1 MSSTIEFETIGSRL
15 QSLEVALQ
23 KQNESH
29 EQIVLSNT
37 RSAVASQSQPQ
48 SRVRPTTITAAS
60 TSPAPTTTTT
70 VCTAAAVAANVN
82 ANVVASP
89 KRPAAIGTLPPPT
102 STSGMFGGGGGFIPP
117 TRGMRQTPNL
127 PMSDSG
133 STRRPMMLPLPTQAH
148 PSETETD
155 KKLKM
160 IMGQTGKL
168 NINGRQYPTDIHDLR
183 HLGDLGN
190 GTSGNVVKMLHMSSD
205 TIIAVKQMRRTGNA
219 EENKRILMDL
229 DVVLKSHDCKYIVKC
244 LGCFVRDPDVWI
256 CMELMSMCFDKLL
269 KLSKKPVPEPILG
282 KVTVATVNALSY
294 LKDKH
299 GVIHRDVKPS
309 NILIDERG
317 NIKLCDFGISGR
329 LVDSKAN
336 TRSAGC
342 AAYMAVSS
350 TSKYILHKL
359 TYTLRYSVGGQP
371 ERIDPK
377 KPKYDIRADVWS
389 LGITLVELA
398 TARSPYEGC
407 NTDFEVLTKV
417 LDSEPPCLP
426 RGEGFNFSQQFHD
439 FVIKCLTKN
448 HQDRPKYPELLAQ
461 PFINYYEQ
469 AKVDVP
475 NWFQNVVDSATG
487 KRIRANGD
495 STLTRAT
502 ATAAATAAAATTAT
516 SPATTRAKEAA
527 SKYGRNVAAALTAR
541 SPTTMP
547 MTTKTIKPTQIPS
560 YQQQQQQGGSQYFMQ
575 SATQLPQPTAA
586 TATATATATAAGS
599 GSTLNY
605 FSSGSNSN
613 SNSSASPSPLSPP
626 GGNNINDINKLYR
639 KSPFMQRKLSNGSHY
654 NKYNDDSPK
663 KESVFSSI
671 GQSILR
677 NLTTSPFS
685 QKKHNPSVTATT
697 PILPTAA
704 APITATAAAVTPT
717 TATATASSTAT
728 LPHLKPK
735 TPTTDALSTPM
746 WRLPPPTTMADNNIL
761 PFDTC
766 DSICSASSPTLQR
779 KQLIADP
786 AATMLQLNSQQQ
798 QQQRLQPGNQS
809 PIVLQRFYHQQNQLR
824 EKEAAERQQH
834 QQQLQQQ
841 QQQQLHHYQ
850 QHYQYHQP
858 LPQQSQHQQQQ
869 QLPRQPIG
877 TSTNPFHSNYVAP
890 PSSHSTSSQS
900 STQSTC
906 SQIAIPAAATAAA
919 APTSPLSL
927 PQQQQQQQQQ
937 TTAAGHFGIG
947 NTAQLQYQPLPTAA
961 TASEATT
968 LYGSLP
974 CRSPEQPDGGGGG
987 AGSGSGSGSGVNT
1000 SLVGS
1005 KLSKLYARRQLLGQS
1020 NNLDARE
1027 QREHQQHIY
1036 ASSPGWFNTLAGA
1049 MKRQF
1054 ATYVKTQLNST
1065 ATSPLTPNSSGINAN
1080 GTDLIGSLDPALAPQ
1095 PQPPPPAYRSL
1106 LNNGTTAAT
1115 SGGKSYYYRTLSAA
1129 SSSSS
1134 HSHNTSQSTS
1144 PTTEPLT
1151 GSGGIGGIGGIG
1163 SGGTSGF
1170 LRRYAS
1176 SGAGVGGGGMG
1187 GGGGGVGGGV
1197 GGGSMSTP
1205 PSPHLLAGLDRRHR
1219 SPDPPPRYNRGQ
1231 SPLLLRKNLLELS
1244 GQPAGSP
1251 LLQRRYVS
1259 ASPPLPPP
1267 RRGSE
1272 SVPGSPQHFRTRI
1285 HYTPEPQRRIYRT
1298 IDQ

>member
-37 RSAVASQSQPQ
+37 RSAPHAP
-48 SRVRPTTITAAS
+48 RVRPTTITAAPS
-60 TSPAPTTTTT
+60 SSLATTSSSSS
-70 VCTAAAVAANVN
+70 TAAAAAAASLAAAAASNATTSTTTIGAANVN
-82 ANVVASP
+82 VNVVASP
-89 KRPAAIGTLPPPT
+89 KRPAAIGVLPAPTL
-102 STSGMFGGGGGFIPP
+102 TSGMFGGG
-117 TRGMRQTPNL
+117 RGMRQTPNL
-127 PMSDSG
+127 AISDSG

-342 AAYMAVSS
+342 AAYMA
-350 TSKYILHKL
+350 
-359 TYTLRYSVGGQP
+359 P

-461 PFINYYEQ
+461 PFINYYEHE
-469 AKVDVP
+469 KVDVP

-502 ATAAATAAAATTAT
+502 TSAATTAT
-516 SPATTRAKEAA
+516 ATGMQRGAKEAA
-527 SKYGRNVAAALTAR
+527 TKYGRNVAALTAR
-541 SPTTMP
+541 SPTT
-547 MTTKTIKPTQIPS
+547 TSKTIKPTQIPS
-560 YQQQQQQGGSQYFMQ
+560 YQQQQQHQQGGSQYFMQ
-575 SATQLPQPTAA
+575 SATQLPQPTTTTTTSAA
-586 TATATATATAAGS
+586 TSATGS
-599 GSTLNY
+599 SNLNLNY
-605 FSSGSNSN
+605 FSSGGSNSN

-626 GGNNINDINKLYR
+626 SGINDINKLYR

-654 NKYNDDSPK
+654 KYNDDSPK

-685 QKKHNPSVTATT
+685 QKKHNPNVTATT
-697 PILPTAA
+697 PILPTATA
-704 APITATAAAVTPT
+704 AITATAAAGT
-717 TATATASSTAT
+717 TATSTATATAT

-735 TPTTDALSTPM
+735 TPTTDALNTPT
-746 WRLPPPTTMADNNIL
+746 WRLPPPSTTTTSPDNNIS

-766 DSICSASSPTLQR
+766 DNICNASSPTLQR
-779 KQLIADP
+779 KQLIAADP
-786 AATMLQLNSQQQ
+786 TAANATMLQLNNQQQQQ

-841 QQQQLHHYQ
+841 QQQLHHYQ
-850 QHYQYHQP
+850 QHHFQYHQP
-858 LPQQSQHQQQQ
+858 LPQQQSQHQQQQQQ

-906 SQIAIPAAATAAA
+906 SQIAIPATVGV
-919 APTSPLSL
+919 PTSPLSL
-927 PQQQQQQQQQ
+927 HPHQQQQQHQ
-937 TTAAGHFGIG
+937 TAAAAAGHFGIG
-947 NTAQLQYQPLPTAA
+947 NAAQLQYQPLPTAA
-961 TASEATT
+961 ATTAAATATEANT
-968 LYGSLP
+968 LYGNLP
-974 CRSPEQPDGGGGG
+974 CRSPEQPDGGGG
-987 AGSGSGSGSGVNT
+987 SGSGS
-1000 SLVGS
+1000 SLVSS

-1020 NNLDARE
+1020 NNLDGRE
-1027 QREHQQHIY
+1027 QREREQHVY
-1036 ASSPGWFNTLAGA
+1036 ASSPGSSSNTADAGWFNTLAGA

-1065 ATSPLTPNSSGINAN
+1065 ATSPLAPSHSLNHSNNHSNSHSNNSGSSSITSN
-1080 GTDLIGSLDPALAPQ
+1080 GNDLIGSLDPTQSQSQSQ
-1095 PQPPPPAYRSL
+1095 PQPPAYRSL
-1106 LNNGTTAAT
+1106 LNNGTTT
-1115 SGGKSYYYRTLSAA
+1115 GGKSYYYRTLSAA

-1134 HSHNTSQSTS
+1134 HNTSQSTS

-1151 GSGGIGGIGGIG
+1151 GVSGCGA
-1163 SGGTSGF
+1163 TSGF

-1176 SGAGVGGGGMG
+1176 SGAGVGCGGGHGGISG
-1187 GGGGGVGGGV
+1187 GGGG

-1231 SPLLLRKNLLELS
+1231 SPLLLRKNLLEMS
-1244 GQPAGSP
+1244 GQTAGSP

>member
-1 MSSTIEFETIGSRL
+1 MSTTIEFETIGSRL

-23 KQNESH
+23 AQNESH
-29 EQIVLSNT
+29 EQIVLSNAT
-37 RSAVASQSQPQ
+37 PKA
-48 SRVRPTTITAAS
+48 
-60 TSPAPTTTTT
+60 
-70 VCTAAAVAANVN
+70 AAAVVNAVNAVN
-82 ANVVASP
+82 ANSP
-89 KRPAAIGTLPPPT
+89 SPTRPNAVGVGNINVGTALPPALP
-102 STSGMFGGGGGFIPP
+102 SGVFAQPP
-117 TRGMRQTPNL
+117 RSMRPTPNL
-127 PMSDSG
+127 PISEVGTVRNRHMVLQL
-133 STRRPMMLPLPTQAH
+133 TKHAH

-168 NINGRQYPTDIHDLR
+168 NINGRQYPTDINDLR

-190 GTSGNVVKMLHMSSD
+190 GTSGNVVKMLHLSSN

-269 KLSKKPVPEPILG
+269 KLTKKPVPEPILG
-282 KVTVATVNALSY
+282 KVTVATVNALAY

-342 AAYMAVSS
+342 AAYMA
-350 TSKYILHKL
+350 
-359 TYTLRYSVGGQP
+359 P

-461 PFINYYEQ
+461 PFIKIYEL
-469 AKVDVP
+469 ADVDVP
-475 NWFQNVVDSATG
+475 SWFQMVMDSAAG
-487 KRIRANGD
+487 RRMRANGD
-495 STLTRAT
+495 STLTRT
-502 ATAAATAAAATTAT
+502 NAAKFGRTT
-516 SPATTRAKEAA
+516 TTT
-527 SKYGRNVAAALTAR
+527 TAR
-541 SPTTMP
+541 SPTTAATP
-547 MTTKTIKPTQIPS
+547 TAAAAATKTIRPTQIPS
-560 YQQQQQQGGSQYFMQ
+560 YQQQQPPQSPASQYFMQ
-575 SATQLPQPTAA
+575 SAIQLPQQQQATAIHTTTTAA
-586 TATATATATAAGS
+586 AATISTAAATVETTTTTNVS
-599 GSTLNY
+599 YL
-605 FSSGSNSN
+605 SSGGSSSNS
-613 SNSSASPSPLSPP
+613 ASPLSPP
-626 GGNNINDINKLYR
+626 AAIISNDIGKLYR
-639 KSPFMQRKLSNGSHY
+639 KSPFMQRKLSNGSQY
-654 NKYNDDSPK
+654 NNKYNDESPK
-663 KESVFSSI
+663 RESVLSSI

-685 QKKHNPSVTATT
+685 QKKHHAMVTATT
-697 PILPTAA
+697 PTTTTTTLPQYKSKLATPTEHITPSWRLPATTTTAA
-704 APITATAAAVTPT
+704 AAAATPEH
-717 TATATASSTAT
+717 S
-728 LPHLKPK
+728 L
-735 TPTTDALSTPM
+735 M
-746 WRLPPPTTMADNNIL
+746 
-761 PFDTC
+761 PFVDTC
-766 DSICSASSPTLQR
+766 DSNNSNVNALSLP
-779 KQLIADP
+779 KQLIADN
-786 AATMLQLNSQQQ
+786 ALLQLNNQQQQQQ

-824 EKEAAERQQH
+824 EKEAAERQQ
-834 QQQLQQQ
+834 QQQQQHHYQQQ
-841 QQQQLHHYQ
+841 QQQQ
-850 QHYQYHQP
+850 QHYNYQA
-858 LPQQSQHQQQQ
+858 
-869 QLPRQPIG
+869 QLPRSPAA

-890 PSSHSTSSQS
+890 SSSHSTSSQS
-900 STQSTC
+900 STQSNC
-906 SQIAIPAAATAAA
+906 SQIATAAA
-919 APTSPLSL
+919 ATNVCTAAPAA
-927 PQQQQQQQQQ
+927 
-937 TTAAGHFGIG
+937 AAGHFGIG
-947 NTAQLQYQPLPTAA
+947 NAAQLQYQPLPTAT
-961 TASEATT
+961 TAATT
-968 LYGSLP
+968 SPTAAAVTNSNHLP
-974 CRSPEQPDGGGGG
+974 KSPEQQLP
-987 AGSGSGSGSGVNT
+987 AY
-1000 SLVGS
+1000 LVGS

-1020 NNLDARE
+1020 ASNSNE
-1027 QREHQQHIY
+1027 QHQSVY
-1036 ASSPGWFNTLAGA
+1036 ASNAADS
-1049 MKRQF
+1049 
-1054 ATYVKTQLNST
+1054 
-1065 ATSPLTPNSSGINAN
+1065 ATSPTTATTTTSS
-1080 GTDLIGSLDPALAPQ
+1080 SLGQELEPALAPQ
-1095 PQPPPPAYRSL
+1095 PPPYRSVIS
-1106 LNNGTTAAT
+1106 NGSSSAG
-1115 SGGKSYYYRTLSAA
+1115 GGKSYYYHRTLSAA
-1129 SSSSS
+1129 SSSS
-1134 HSHNTSQSTS
+1134 SHNTSQSTS

-1151 GSGGIGGIGGIG
+1151 GPGPGLTGGGGG
-1163 SGGTSGF
+1163 GGTSGF

-1176 SGAGVGGGGMG
+1176 SG
-1187 GGGGGVGGGV
+1187 
-1197 GGGSMSTP
+1197 GSLGLHTSGSISTP
-1205 PSPHLLAGLDRRHR
+1205 PSPHLLAGVDRRHR

-1244 GQPAGSP
+1244 GQPPGSP

>member
-1 MSSTIEFETIGSRL
+1 MSTTIEFETIGSRL

-23 KQNESH
+23 AQNESH
-29 EQIVLSNT
+29 EQIVLSNAT
-37 RSAVASQSQPQ
+37 PKA
-48 SRVRPTTITAAS
+48 
-60 TSPAPTTTTT
+60 
-70 VCTAAAVAANVN
+70 AAAVVNAVNAVN
-82 ANVVASP
+82 ANSP
-89 KRPAAIGTLPPPT
+89 SPTRPNAVGVGNINVGTALPPALP
-102 STSGMFGGGGGFIPP
+102 SGVFAQPP
-117 TRGMRQTPNL
+117 RSMRPTPNL
-127 PMSDSG
+127 PISEVGTVRNRHMVLQL
-133 STRRPMMLPLPTQAH
+133 TKHAH

-168 NINGRQYPTDIHDLR
+168 NINGRQYPTDINDLR

-190 GTSGNVVKMLHMSSD
+190 GTSGNVVKMLHLSSN

-269 KLSKKPVPEPILG
+269 KLTKKPVPEPILG
-282 KVTVATVNALSY
+282 KVTVATVNALAY

-342 AAYMAVSS
+342 AAYMA
-350 TSKYILHKL
+350 
-359 TYTLRYSVGGQP
+359 P

-439 FVIKCLTKN
+439 FVINLTKN

-461 PFINYYEQ
+461 PFIKIYEL
-469 AKVDVP
+469 ADVDVP
-475 NWFQNVVDSATG
+475 SWFQMVMDSAAG
-487 KRIRANGD
+487 RRMRANGD
-495 STLTRAT
+495 STLTR
-502 ATAAATAAAATTAT
+502 
-516 SPATTRAKEAA
+516 
-527 SKYGRNVAAALTAR
+527 
-541 SPTTMP
+541 
-547 MTTKTIKPTQIPS
+547 
-560 YQQQQQQGGSQYFMQ
+560 
-575 SATQLPQPTAA
+575 
-586 TATATATATAAGS
+586 
-599 GSTLNY
+599 
-605 FSSGSNSN
+605 
-613 SNSSASPSPLSPP
+613 
-626 GGNNINDINKLYR
+626 NDIGKLYR
-639 KSPFMQRKLSNGSHY
+639 KSPFMQRKLSNGSQY
-654 NKYNDDSPK
+654 NNKYNDESPK
-663 KESVFSSI
+663 RESVLSSI

-685 QKKHNPSVTATT
+685 QKKHHAMVTATT
-697 PILPTAA
+697 PTTTTTTLPQYKSKLATPTEHITPSWRLPATTTTAA
-704 APITATAAAVTPT
+704 AAAATPEH
-717 TATATASSTAT
+717 S
-728 LPHLKPK
+728 L
-735 TPTTDALSTPM
+735 M
-746 WRLPPPTTMADNNIL
+746 
-761 PFDTC
+761 PFVDTC
-766 DSICSASSPTLQR
+766 DSNNSNVNALSLP
-779 KQLIADP
+779 KQLIADN
-786 AATMLQLNSQQQ
+786 ALLQLNNQQQQQQ

-809 PIVLQRFYHQQNQLR
+809 PI
-824 EKEAAERQQH
+824 
-834 QQQLQQQ
+834 
-841 QQQQLHHYQ
+841 
-850 QHYQYHQP
+850 
-858 LPQQSQHQQQQ
+858 
-869 QLPRQPIG
+869 
-877 TSTNPFHSNYVAP
+877 
-890 PSSHSTSSQS
+890 
-900 STQSTC
+900 
-906 SQIAIPAAATAAA
+906 
-919 APTSPLSL
+919 
-927 PQQQQQQQQQ
+927 
-937 TTAAGHFGIG
+937 
-947 NTAQLQYQPLPTAA
+947 
-961 TASEATT
+961 
-968 LYGSLP
+968 
-974 CRSPEQPDGGGGG
+974 
-987 AGSGSGSGSGVNT
+987 
-1000 SLVGS
+1000 
-1005 KLSKLYARRQLLGQS
+1005 
-1020 NNLDARE
+1020 
-1027 QREHQQHIY
+1027 
-1036 ASSPGWFNTLAGA
+1036 GWFNTLAGA

-1065 ATSPLTPNSSGINAN
+1065 ATSPTTATTTTSS
-1080 GTDLIGSLDPALAPQ
+1080 SLGQELEPALAPQ
-1095 PQPPPPAYRSL
+1095 PPPYRSVIS
-1106 LNNGTTAAT
+1106 NGSSSAG
-1115 SGGKSYYYRTLSAA
+1115 GGKSYYYHRTLSAA
-1129 SSSSS
+1129 SSSS
-1134 HSHNTSQSTS
+1134 SHNTSQSTS

-1151 GSGGIGGIGGIG
+1151 GPGPGLTGGGGG
-1163 SGGTSGF
+1163 GGTSGF

-1176 SGAGVGGGGMG
+1176 SG
-1187 GGGGGVGGGV
+1187 
-1197 GGGSMSTP
+1197 GSLGLHTSGSISTP
-1205 PSPHLLAGLDRRHR
+1205 PSPHLLAGVDRRHR

-1244 GQPAGSP
+1244 GQPPGSP

>member
-37 RSAVASQSQPQ
+37 RSAPHAP
-48 SRVRPTTITAAS
+48 RVRPTTITAAPS
-60 TSPAPTTTTT
+60 SSLATTSSSSS
-70 VCTAAAVAANVN
+70 TAAAAAASLAAAAASNAATSTTTIGAANV
-82 ANVVASP
+82 NVVASP
-89 KRPAAIGTLPPPT
+89 KRPAAIGVLPAPTL
-102 STSGMFGGGGGFIPP
+102 TSGMFGGG
-117 TRGMRQTPNL
+117 RGMRQTPNL
-127 PMSDSG
+127 AISDSG

-342 AAYMAVSS
+342 AAYMA
-350 TSKYILHKL
+350 
-359 TYTLRYSVGGQP
+359 P

-461 PFINYYEQ
+461 PFINYYEHE
-469 AKVDVP
+469 KVDVP

-502 ATAAATAAAATTAT
+502 TSATTTAAAAAT
-516 SPATTRAKEAA
+516 SPATSMQRGAKEAA
-527 SKYGRNVAAALTAR
+527 TKYGRNVAALTAR
-541 SPTTMP
+541 SPTT
-547 MTTKTIKPTQIPS
+547 TSKTIKPTQIPS
-560 YQQQQQQGGSQYFMQ
+560 YQQQQQHQQGGSQYFMQ
-575 SATQLPQPTAA
+575 SATQLPQPTTTTAAAA
-586 TATATATATAAGS
+586 TSATGS
-599 GSTLNY
+599 SNLNLNY
-605 FSSGSNSN
+605 FSSGGSN

-626 GGNNINDINKLYR
+626 SGINDINKLYR

-654 NKYNDDSPK
+654 KYNDDSPK

-685 QKKHNPSVTATT
+685 QKKHNPNVTATT
-697 PILPTAA
+697 PILPTATA
-704 APITATAAAVTPT
+704 AITATAAAT
-717 TATATASSTAT
+717 TATSTATATAT

-735 TPTTDALSTPM
+735 TPTTDALNTPT
-746 WRLPPPTTMADNNIL
+746 WRLPPPSTTTSPDNNIS

-766 DSICSASSPTLQR
+766 DNICNASSPTLQR
-779 KQLIADP
+779 KQLIAADP
-786 AATMLQLNSQQQ
+786 TAANATILQLNNQQQ

-841 QQQQLHHYQ
+841 QQQLHHYQ
-850 QHYQYHQP
+850 QHHFQYHQP
-858 LPQQSQHQQQQ
+858 LPQQQSQHQQHQQQQ

-906 SQIAIPAAATAAA
+906 SQIAIPATVGV
-919 APTSPLSL
+919 PTSPLSL
-927 PQQQQQQQQQ
+927 HPHQQQQQQHQ
-937 TTAAGHFGIG
+937 TTAAAAGHFGIG
-947 NTAQLQYQPLPTAA
+947 NAAQLQYQPLPTAA
-961 TASEATT
+961 ATTATASATETNT
-968 LYGSLP
+968 LYGNLP
-974 CRSPEQPDGGGGG
+974 CRSPEQQDGGGL
-987 AGSGSGSGSGVNT
+987 SGSGS
-1000 SLVGS
+1000 SLVSS

-1020 NNLDARE
+1020 NNLDGRE
-1027 QREHQQHIY
+1027 QREREQHVY
-1036 ASSPGWFNTLAGA
+1036 ASSWFNTLAGA

-1065 ATSPLTPNSSGINAN
+1065 ATSPLAPNPTQSQSQ
-1080 GTDLIGSLDPALAPQ
+1080 PQ
-1095 PQPPPPAYRSL
+1095 PQPPAYRSL
-1106 LNNGTTAAT
+1106 LNNGTTT
-1115 SGGKSYYYRTLSAA
+1115 GGKSYYYRTLSAA

-1134 HSHNTSQSTS
+1134 HNTSQSTS

-1151 GSGGIGGIGGIG
+1151 GVSGCGA
-1163 SGGTSGF
+1163 TSGF

-1176 SGAGVGGGGMG
+1176 SGAGVGCG
-1187 GGGGGVGGGV
+1187 GGGGGGHGGG

-1231 SPLLLRKNLLELS
+1231 SPLLLRKNLLEMS
-1244 GQPAGSP
+1244 GQTAGSP

>member
-1 MSSTIEFETIGSRL
+1 
-15 QSLEVALQ
+15 
-23 KQNESH
+23 
-29 EQIVLSNT
+29 
-37 RSAVASQSQPQ
+37 
-48 SRVRPTTITAAS
+48 
-60 TSPAPTTTTT
+60 
-70 VCTAAAVAANVN
+70 
-82 ANVVASP
+82 
-89 KRPAAIGTLPPPT
+89 
-102 STSGMFGGGGGFIPP
+102 
-117 TRGMRQTPNL
+117 
-127 PMSDSG
+127 
-133 STRRPMMLPLPTQAH
+133 MMLPLPTQAH

-168 NINGRQYPTDIHDLR
+168 NINGRQYPTDIHDLQ

-190 GTSGNVVKMLHMSSD
+190 GTSGNVVKMLHVSSN
-205 TIIAVKQMRRTGNA
+205 TVIAVKQMRRTGNA

-342 AAYMAVSS
+342 AAYMA
-350 TSKYILHKL
+350 
-359 TYTLRYSVGGQP
+359 P

-426 RGEGFNFSQQFHD
+426 SGDGYNFSQQFRD

-461 PFINYYEQ
+461 PFIKSYEL
-469 AKVDVP
+469 AHVDVP
-475 NWFQNVVDSATG
+475 NWFQNVIDCAAG
-487 KRIRANGD
+487 KRLRANGD

-502 ATAAATAAAATTAT
+502 TTTTAAAAA
-516 SPATTRAKEAA
+516 AATRAKEAA
-527 SKYGRNVAAALTAR
+527 TLYGRNAAALTTR
-541 SPTTMP
+541 SPSNTQTL
-547 MTTKTIKPTQIPS
+547 KTIKPTQIPS
-560 YQQQQQQGGSQYFMQ
+560 YQQAPATTGTQYFMQ
-575 SATQLPQPTAA
+575 SATQLPQQQPQQQAAAAAA
-586 TATATATATAAGS
+586 TATTLNNFSSGGSGGS
-599 GSTLNY
+599 GS
-605 FSSGSNSN
+605 S
-613 SNSSASPSPLSPP
+613 SSASPMSPP
-626 GGNNINDINKLYR
+626 GGGSSISSNDINKLYR

-654 NKYNDDSPK
+654 KYTDESPK

-685 QKKHNPSVTATT
+685 QKKHQAIVTATT
-697 PILPTAA
+697 PIAA
-704 APITATAAAVTPT
+704 TATTPIATT
-717 TATATASSTAT
+717 TATTIITT
-728 LPHLKPK
+728 LPHSKAK
-735 TPTTDALSTPM
+735 TPTELMSTPK
-746 WRLPPPTTMADNNIL
+746 WRLPAAQRTL
-761 PFDTC
+761 PYDTC
-766 DSICSASSPTLQR
+766 DSRIDNCSALGSPTLQP
-779 KQLIADP
+779 KSLITEP
-786 AATMLQLNSQQQ
+786 TIATTTTATTTTTTTALQLNNQQ
-798 QQQRLQPGNQS
+798 QQQRMQPGNQS

-824 EKEAAERQQH
+824 EKEAAERQH
-834 QQQLQQQ
+834 HFQQQHLQQQ
-841 QQQQLHHYQ
+841 QQHL
-850 QHYQYHQP
+850 
-858 LPQQSQHQQQQ
+858 QQQQ
-869 QLPRQPIG
+869 QLQHHYQPQPQHYHFHQPPQTTPAPAPAAPRPAPVIG

-906 SQIAIPAAATAAA
+906 SQIAIGA
-919 APTSPLSL
+919 APASPCA
-927 PQQQQQQQQQ
+927 
-937 TTAAGHFGIG
+937 TAAGHFGVG
-947 NTAQLQYQPLPTAA
+947 NATQLQYQPLPLTP
-961 TASEATT
+961 TPTPATT
-968 LYGSLP
+968 ATTAKSTTSTTTRTSDNIFYSSLP
-974 CRSPEQPDGGGGG
+974 CRSPEQLQPDYVSGEVGGGSVA
-987 AGSGSGSGSGVNT
+987 AG
-1000 SLVGS
+1000 LQVGS
-1005 KLSKLYARRQLLGQS
+1005 KLSKLYARRQLIGQTSNNSSSSSSS

-1027 QREHQQHIY
+1027 QHVY
-1036 ASSPGWFNTLAGA
+1036 SSHADAGWFNTIAGA

-1065 ATSPLTPNSSGINAN
+1065 ATPTATATATAPNVN
-1080 GTDLIGSLDPALAPQ
+1080 GNEQLGGLEPAQP
-1095 PQPPPPAYRSL
+1095 PQPPPPAYRSIM
-1106 LNNGTTAAT
+1106 NNGSSGHAT
-1115 SGGKSYYYRTLSAA
+1115 GKSYYYRTLSAA
-1129 SSSSS
+1129 SSSS
-1134 HSHNTSQSTS
+1134 SHNTSQSTS

-1151 GSGGIGGIGGIG
+1151 GSGAAGVAAASAAGHVLA
-1163 SGGTSGF
+1163 TSGF

-1176 SGAGVGGGGMG
+1176 SGGVAVG
-1187 GGGGGVGGGV
+1187 GGGGGGNSC
-1197 GGGSMSTP
+1197 GSHSTP
-1205 PSPHLLAGLDRRHR
+1205 ASPHLLAGLDRRHR

-1244 GQPAGSP
+1244 GQPPGSP